1 MVGLRP
7 VFFVPGTPHGKPGQ
21 VVRTWSTRPVRWFT
35 EALVVDLRMN
45 VEVRGI
51 PPSVP
56 FEGKIR
62 NEQPSEVFI
71 SVGFCKVR

>member
-1 MVGLRP
+1 MGAEVCVRTEKEQWQGLRP

-21 VVRTWSTRPVRWFT
+21 VVRNWGTRPVRWFT

-51 PPSVP
+51 PSVP
-56 FEGKIR
+56 FEGR
-62 NEQPSEVFI
+62 
-71 SVGFCKVR
+71 